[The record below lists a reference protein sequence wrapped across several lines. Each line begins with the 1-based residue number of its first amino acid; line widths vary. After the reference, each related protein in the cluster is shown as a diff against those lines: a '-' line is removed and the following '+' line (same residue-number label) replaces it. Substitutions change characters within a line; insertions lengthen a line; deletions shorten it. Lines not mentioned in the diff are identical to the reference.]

1 MDAVRLV
8 IVGTDLP
15 GRHHPG
21 GHEAADVAVGVQR
34 GGKPDQ
40 VVPADAEEAR
50 WVLALRVRDTVDGL
64 DVGGPYV
71 HGRRG
76 DRFAYVTWGDV
87 SGGGFAM
94 FRRAKITLDPAA
106 PGLWA
111 ALSGGGGV
119 TVRLG
124 LTDACGQP
132 LCARVPADLLDWQ
145 AG

>member
-1 MDAVRLV
+1 MDDVRLV

-15 GRHHPG
+15 GRQHPG

-34 GGKPDQ
+34 GGEPEQ
-40 VVPADAEEAR
+40 VVPADVVVAR
-50 WVLALRVRDTVDGL
+50 FALGLRVRETAAGVDL
-64 DVGGPYV
+64 GGPYV

-94 FRRAKITLDPAA
+94 FRRAKITLDPAH
-106 PGLWA
+106 PVLGM
-111 ALSGGGGV
+111 ALRDGGAV

-132 LCARVPADLLDWQ
+132 LCARVPADRLDWQ